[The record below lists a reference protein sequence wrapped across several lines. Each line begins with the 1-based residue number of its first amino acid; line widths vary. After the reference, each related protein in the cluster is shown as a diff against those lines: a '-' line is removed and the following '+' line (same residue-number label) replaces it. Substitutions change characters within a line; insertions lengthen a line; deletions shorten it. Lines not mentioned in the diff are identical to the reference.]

1 MKVYPI
7 KFNPILK
14 EKIWGGNKLGSLLGK
29 DTDKDNVGESW
40 EISDVNG
47 NISEVSNGVYKG
59 ASLKTLIADY
69 EAELLGA
76 DNFAN
81 FGYNFPLLIK
91 FLDAK
96 TDLSVQVH
104 PDNKMAKKH
113 HNSFG
118 KTEMWYI
125 MDSDTNA
132 DIVLGLKDK
141 TVNPEV
147 LNHINANNVDAV
159 FNREQVKK
167 GDSFFIPAGKIHAI
181 GAGVLAA
188 EIQQTS
194 DITYR
199 VYDWDRTDDSGHK
212 RELHT
217 QLAEKATKQFD
228 SNGKADY
235 TLQPNTKTNLVNC
248 EYFTTNILDITKR
261 QVKEYSNLDSF
272 VVFMCVEGQVEITA
286 GLLTE
291 TVKMG
296 ETILIPANTQEVTF
310 NSDNAKL
317 LEVYVNNGLVE
328 SIQHAS

>member
-14 EKIWGGNKLGSLLGK
+14 EKIWGGNKLGNLLGK

-286 GLLTE
+286 GLHTE
-291 TVKMG
+291 MVKMG